1 MIVGS
6 TDGFLYSINQD
17 SGKLNWKYETMG
29 EIMGAANQAIRPQS
43 KDDVLVVGSY
53 DNFVHC
59 VETKS
64 GKLLWKFEAQKL
76 HQRSANYI

>member
-1 MIVGS
+1 
-6 TDGFLYSINQD
+6 
-17 SGKLNWKYETMG
+17 MG

-64 GKLLWKFEAQKL
+64 GKLLWKFEAQ
-76 HQRSANYI
+76 NYINGVPTIYDHNMSSLEVVMPCCMLSD